1 MGLMDNPVAFKRWMV
16 SGPEL
21 SRIMNEVEEQFKESD
36 DYDEEE
42 LHHQEGLSS
51 QKAFQSKVQRLVE
64 IFMKMGNPFKDEFT
78 ELVTLDA
85 RDVMDECVA
94 NSMRQI
100 QPLGHK
106 QYNDYKKNVLADCT
120 DSVHSTI

>member
-21 SRIMNEVEEQFKESD
+21 SRIMNEFEEQFKESD

-42 LHHQEGLSS
+42 LRHQEGLSS

-64 IFMKMGNPFKDEFT
+64 IFIKMGNPLKDEFK
-78 ELVTLDA
+78 ELVTLE
-85 RDVMDECVA
+85 M
-94 NSMRQI
+94 
-100 QPLGHK
+100 L
-106 QYNDYKKNVLADCT
+106 
-120 DSVHSTI
+120 

>member
-1 MGLMDNPVAFKRWMV
+1 MQLVLWMV
-16 SGPEL
+16 SGPDL
-21 SRIMNEVEEQFKESD
+21 SRIINEFEDQFKEPD

-51 QKAFQSKVQRLVE
+51 QKAFQSKVQASTEV
-64 IFMKMGNPFKDEFT
+64 ITKMGNLFKDEFT
-78 ELVTLDA
+78 ELVTLDR
-85 RDVMDECVA
+85 RDIMDDSVA

-106 QYNDYKKNVLADCT
+106 QYND
-120 DSVHSTI
+120 